1 MITNIFVFT
10 IDGCI
15 HCRNL
20 KKKLKE
26 SNILFNEL
34 EVNENEDLWEEIVE
48 KTKEDIL
55 PTIFIKQ
62 GDDGSG
68 IILIPGI
75 DFFSE
80 DEAIDLIK
88 KTI

>member
-1 MITNIFVFT
+1 MSNVFVFT
-10 IDGCI
+10 IDGCV

-20 KKKLKE
+20 KKSLKQ

-34 EVNENEDLWEEIVE
+34 EVYENEELWEEIVE
-48 KTKEDIL
+48 KTKEDVL

-62 GDDGSG
+62 DDDGSG
-68 IILIPGI
+68 VLFIPGV